1 MNYITIY
8 SKSHAAQI
16 DVMDDVV
23 LKTGA
28 KVVAASNNALY
39 NDANHEDVAM
49 VSITYETE
57 LDIEKIKDAVNSNKN
72 KEGCFVCK
80 EEDWHC

>member
-8 SKSHAAQI
+8 SKSHTTQI
-16 DVMDDVV
+16 DVMDNVV

-28 KVVAASNNALY
+28 KVVAASNDALY
-39 NDANHEDVAM
+39 NDTNHEDVSM

-57 LDIEKIKDAVNSNKN
+57 LDVEKIKDVVKSSKN
-72 KEGCFVCK
+72 KEDCFVCK
-80 EEDWHC
+80 EENWHC

>member
-16 DVMDDVV
+16 DVMDNIV
-23 LKTGA
+23 LNTGA
-28 KVVAASNNALY
+28 KVVAASNDALY
-39 NDANHEDVAM
+39 SDSNHEDASM

-57 LDIEKIKDAVNSNKN
+57 LDIEKIKDVVKSSKS
-72 KEGCFVCK
+72 KEDCFVC
-80 EEDWHC
+80 EEENWHC

>member
-28 KVVAASNNALY
+28 KVVAASNDALY
-39 NDANHEDVAM
+39 SDANHEDVSM

-57 LDIEKIKDAVNSNKN
+57 LDIEKIKDVVNSSKN
-72 KEGCFVCK
+72 KEDFFIC
-80 EEDWHC
+80 EEQDWHC

>member
-16 DVMDDVV
+16 DVMDNVV

-28 KVVAASNNALY
+28 KVVAASNDALY
-39 NDANHEDVAM
+39 SDANHEDVSM

-57 LDIEKIKDAVNSNKN
+57 LDIEKIKDVVNSSKN
-72 KEGCFVCK
+72 KEDFFIC
-80 EEDWHC
+80 EEQDWHC

>member
-28 KVVAASNNALY
+28 KVVAASNDALY
-39 NDANHEDVAM
+39 SDANHEEDSL

-57 LDIEKIKDAVNSNKN
+57 LDIGKIEDVVKLRKRAD
-72 KEGCFVCK
+72 ECFVC
-80 EEDWHC
+80 EEENWHC

>member
-8 SKSHAAQI
+8 SKSHGAQI
-16 DVMDDVV
+16 DVMDNVV

-28 KVVAASNNALY
+28 KVVAASNDALY
-39 NDANHEDVAM
+39 SDANHEDVSM

-57 LDIEKIKDAVNSNKN
+57 LDIEKIKDVVNSSKN
-72 KEGCFVCK
+72 KEDFFIC
-80 EEDWHC
+80 EEQDWHC

>member
-16 DVMDDVV
+16 DIMDDVV

-28 KVVAASNNALY
+28 KVVAASNDALY
-39 NDANHEDVAM
+39 NDANHEDVSM

-57 LDIEKIKDAVNSNKN
+57 LDVEKIKDVVKSSKS
-72 KEGCFVCK
+72 KENCFVG
-80 EEDWHC
+80 EEENWHC

>member
-28 KVVAASNNALY
+28 KVVAASNDALY
-39 NDANHEDVAM
+39 NDANHEDVSM
-49 VSITYETE
+49 VSITYET
-57 LDIEKIKDAVNSNKN
+57 
-72 KEGCFVCK
+72 
-80 EEDWHC
+80 

>member
-28 KVVAASNNALY
+28 KVVVASNDALY
-39 NDANHEDVAM
+39 NDANHEDVSM

-57 LDIEKIKDAVNSNKN
+57 LDVEKIKDVVKSSKS
-72 KEGCFVCK
+72 KENCFVC
-80 EEDWHC
+80 EEENWHC